1 MAIAMGWQKPDNV
14 AGSSAPAIMVGLFVA
29 SGGLLFG
36 YDTGDDHDDENDD
49 DDADGGGDECPGDGI
64 DKGRAAVPPP
74 ARTPTTVMVAMA
86 SHAVIDEGPGP
97 QGNIR
102 AINGILA
109 MTEFKEQFG
118 TKCYDSNNK
127 LEICTEDSSIIV
139 AILSAGTALGALL
152 AAPAGDSLGR
162 RKTLLLA
169 VGIFCIGSI
178 FQVCAQATNMLLA
191 GRFLAGVGVGGVSVL
206 VPLYQ
211 SEMAPKWVRGTL
223 VCAYQLSITF
233 GLLAASIVNIITSKL
248 KNSSAY
254 RIPLALQLV
263 PALILTAGL
272 LLLPETPRF
281 LVKKGRLEEA
291 GLSLSRLRRLDIT
304 HPALVDELQ
313 EIVANHRYELTLGPD
328 SYKEIFVGSPHLGR
342 RTFTGCGLQMLQQ
355 LTGINFIM
363 YYSTSFFDGAGVES
377 PYTKSLIINVINV
390 VSTIPGLLVIE
401 HWGRRRLL
409 MIGALGMAAC
419 QLLMASFNTATG
431 DDMKK
436 ISQTILVTFCAIN
449 IFFFAASWG
458 PVVWVVTSE
467 IYPLKV
473 RAKAMSVSTA
483 SNWVLNFAIAYSS
496 PFMLGDGPGNAA
508 FGPKIFFIWGAFCIL
523 AVFFV
528 WCMVY
533 ETSKISLEQIDEMYE
548 RVNHAWNSKAFQ
560 PSWSFQQML
569 DEGWSPSAQP
579 PVDHELQTTTS
590 ASSADTTLG
599 DGDSASITVHNSNSN
614 SNAASNDQNKAT
626 PVMANVDFSY

>member
-36 YDTGDDHDDENDD
+36 YDTG
-49 DDADGGGDECPGDGI
+49 
-64 DKGRAAVPPP
+64 
-74 ARTPTTVMVAMA
+74 
-86 SHAVIDEGPGP
+86 
-97 QGNIR
+97 

-118 TKCYDSNNK
+118 KHTNCKDDDDNID
-127 LEICTEDSSIIV
+127 ICTKDSSIIV

-152 AAPAGDSLGR
+152 AAPTGDSLGR
-162 RKTLLLA
+162 RKTLMVA
-169 VGIFCIGSI
+169 VGIFCLGSI
-178 FQVCAQATNMLLA
+178 FQVCAQDIDMLLA
-191 GRFLAGVGVGGVSVL
+191 GRFLAGVGVGAISVL

-211 SEMAPKWVRGTL
+211 SEMAPKWIRGTL
-223 VCAYQLSITF
+223 VCAYQLSITC
-233 GLLAASIVNIITSKL
+233 GLLAASIVNILTSRL
-248 KNSSAY
+248 KDASAY
-254 RIPLALQLV
+254 RIPLGLQIV
-263 PALILTAGL
+263 PAVILTVGL

-281 LVKKGRLEEA
+281 LVKKGLIDAA

-313 EIVANHRYELTLGPD
+313 EIVANHQYELTLGPD
-328 SYKEIFVGSPHLGR
+328 TYKDIFVGSPHLGR
-342 RTFTGCGLQMLQQ
+342 RTLTGCGLQMLQQ

-363 YYSTSFFDGAGVES
+363 YYSTTFFGGAGVES
-377 PYTKSLIINVINV
+377 PYTKSLIINIINV

-401 HWGRRRLL
+401 HWGRRKLL
-409 MIGALGMAAC
+409 MIGAIGMAAC

-431 DDMKK
+431 PNFEKA
-436 ISQTILVTFCAIN
+436 SQTILVTFCAVN
-449 IFFFAASWG
+449 IAFFAASWG

-483 SNWVLNFAIAYSS
+483 SNWILNFGIAYSA
-496 PFMLGDGPGNAA
+496 PFMVGTGPGNAA
-508 FGPKIFFIWGAFCIL
+508 FGPKIFFIWGAFCII

-548 RVNHAWNSKAFQ
+548 RVNHAWNSKSFQ

-569 DEGWSPSAQP
+569 NDGWSPSAQP
-579 PVDHELQTTTS
+579 PADHELQVTTT

-599 DGDSASITVHNSNSN
+599 DGDTSSITVNNNTNTSRN
-614 SNAASNDQNKAT
+614 NDDGQNKGPPAMA
-626 PVMANVDFSY
+626 MANVDFSY

>member
-36 YDTGDDHDDENDD
+36 YDTGNIV
-49 DDADGGGDECPGDGI
+49 GGSA
-64 DKGRAAVPPP
+64 GRKRNKSDIWNNSDSSRQTSHEKPRLDSPKTDLSIP
-74 ARTPTTVMVAMA
+74 AHFIA
-86 SHAVIDEGPGP
+86 
-97 QGNIR
+97 

-118 TKCYDSNNK
+118 KHTNCYDEK
-127 LEICTEDSSIIV
+127 GAIDICTKDSSIIV

-152 AAPAGDSLGR
+152 AAPTGDSLGR

-169 VGIFCIGSI
+169 VGIFCVGAI
-178 FQVCAQATNMLLA
+178 FQVCANNMDMLLV
-191 GRFLAGVGVGGVSVL
+191 GRFFAGIGVGLISVL

-211 SEMAPKWVRGTL
+211 SEMAPKWIRGTL
-223 VCAYQLSITF
+223 VCAYQLSITI
-233 GLLAASIVNIITSKL
+233 GLFSASVVNILASKL
-248 KNSSAY
+248 KDSSAY
-254 RIPLALQLV
+254 RIPLGLQLV
-263 PALILTAGL
+263 PAVILTGGL

-281 LVKKGRLEEA
+281 LVKKNLYDEA

-313 EIVANHRYELTLGPD
+313 EMIANHRYELTLGPD
-328 SYKEIFVGSPHLGR
+328 SYKDIFIGSPHLGR

-377 PYTKSLIINVINV
+377 PYTKSLVINVINV

-401 HWGRRRLL
+401 RWGRRKLL
-409 MIGALGMAAC
+409 MIGAIGMAGC
-419 QLLMASFNTATG
+419 QLLMASFDTATG
-431 DDMKK
+431 QSYEKA
-436 ISQTILVTFCAIN
+436 SQTILITFCAIN

-483 SNWVLNFAIAYSS
+483 SNWLLNFGIGYSV
-496 PFMLGDGPGNAA
+496 PFLVGSGPGNAS

-528 WCMVY
+528 WCNVY

-548 RVNHAWNSKAFQ
+548 RVNHAWNSKSFE

-569 DEGWSPSAQP
+569 NDGWSPSAQP
-579 PVDHELQTTTS
+579 PAGHELQTTTT

-599 DGDSASITVHNSNSN
+599 DGDASSITVNQNNNNNGSSPSNN
-614 SNAASNDQNKAT
+614 NNNDQNKGPPPMA
-626 PVMANVDFSY
+626 MANVDFSY

>member
-1 MAIAMGWQKPDNV
+1 
-14 AGSSAPAIMVGLFVA
+14 
-29 SGGLLFG
+29 
-36 YDTGDDHDDENDD
+36 
-49 DDADGGGDECPGDGI
+49 
-64 DKGRAAVPPP
+64 
-74 ARTPTTVMVAMA
+74 
-86 SHAVIDEGPGP
+86 
-97 QGNIR
+97 
-102 AINGILA
+102 
-109 MTEFKEQFG
+109 
-118 TKCYDSNNK
+118 
-127 LEICTEDSSIIV
+127 
-139 AILSAGTALGALL
+139 
-152 AAPAGDSLGR
+152 
-162 RKTLLLA
+162 
-169 VGIFCIGSI
+169 
-178 FQVCAQATNMLLA
+178 MLLA
-191 GRFLAGVGVGGVSVL
+191 GRFLAGVGVGLISVL

-211 SEMAPKWVRGTL
+211 SEMAPKWVRGSL

-233 GLLAASIVNIITSKL
+233 GLLSASIVNILTSNL
-248 KNSSAY
+248 KSSSAY
-254 RIPLALQLV
+254 RIPLALQIV

-281 LVKKGRLEEA
+281 LVKKGQLDAA

-328 SYKEIFVGSPHLGR
+328 SYKDIFVGSPHLGR

-390 VSTIPGLLVIE
+390 VCTIPGILVIE
-401 HWGRRRLL
+401 HWGRRKLL
-409 MIGALGMAAC
+409 MIGAVGMAAC

-431 DDMKK
+431 PNFEKAA
-436 ISQTILVTFCAIN
+436 QTILIVFCAIN
-449 IFFFAASWG
+449 IAFFAASWG

-483 SNWVLNFAIAYSS
+483 SNWILNFAIAYST
-496 PFMLGDGPGNAA
+496 PFMVGTGPGNAA

-548 RVNHAWNSKAFQ
+548 RVNHAWNSKSFQ

-569 DEGWSPSAQP
+569 NDGWSPSAQP
-579 PVDHELQTTTS
+579 PPDHELQATTS

-599 DGDSASITVHNSNSN
+599 DGESGSITVSSNTNNNTSHNNSNE
-614 SNAASNDQNKAT
+614 QNKGPPA
-626 PVMANVDFSY
+626 MANVDFSY